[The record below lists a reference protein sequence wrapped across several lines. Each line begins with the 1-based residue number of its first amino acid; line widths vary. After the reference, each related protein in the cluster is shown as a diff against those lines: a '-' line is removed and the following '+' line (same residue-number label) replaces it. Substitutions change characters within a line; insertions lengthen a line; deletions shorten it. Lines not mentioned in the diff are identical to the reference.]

1 MAIIAKLR
9 CPVKKLACGLLR
21 DRRAPMHI
29 PLLDLHTHH
38 APIQDEIIA
47 AITRVVRSQTFILGQ
62 EVLTLEEQ
70 IASYCQTKFGIGVSS
85 GTDALLLALMALGI
99 GSDHGEVITTPYSF
113 FATAE
118 VIVRVGAKP
127 VFVDIDPISYA
138 MDPTKIER
146 MITPK
151 TKAIIPVHLY
161 GQCADMNP
169 ILDIAKRHELVVI
182 EDAAQA
188 IGATYPDGRRT
199 GNMGTVGCFSFF
211 PSKNLGA
218 IGDAGMVMT
227 NDAAIASKLR
237 ALRVHGAERKYY
249 HRLMGGNFR
258 LDAIQAAVLNVKLK
272 YLNNWTYQ
280 RSCNASRYESL
291 FNNSGLLET
300 NQVQLPTAV
309 YAHTG
314 IENHHI
320 YNQFVIRAH
329 ERDQLRTHL
338 CNQGVAS
345 EIYYPV
351 PLHLQECFGNL
362 GYHEGD
368 FPEAERAAR
377 ETLALPIYPELSY
390 EQQAYVVNTIQAFY
404 RNLCH

>member
-1 MAIIAKLR
+1 
-9 CPVKKLACGLLR
+9 V
-21 DRRAPMHI
+21 HI
-29 PLLDLHTHH
+29 PLLDLKAHH
-38 APIQDEIIA
+38 APIQDEILS
-47 AITRVVRSQTFILGQ
+47 AITRVVQSQTFILGQ
-62 EVLTLEEQ
+62 EVVTLEEQ

-99 GSDHGEVITTPYSF
+99 GSNHEEVITTPYSF

-138 MDPTKIER
+138 MDPANIER
-146 MITPK
+146 VITPK

-161 GQCADMNP
+161 GQCADMKP
-169 ILDIAKRHELVVI
+169 ILDIAQRHELAVI

-188 IGATYPDGRRT
+188 LGATYPNGRRS

-218 IGDAGMVMT
+218 MGDAGMVVT
-227 NDAAIASKLR
+227 DDAGLADRLR
-237 ALRVHGAERKYY
+237 TLRVHGAERKYY
-249 HRLMGGNFR
+249 HRLLGGNFR

-272 YLNNWTYQ
+272 YLNDWTFQ
-280 RSCNASRYESL
+280 RSRNASRYESL

-300 NQVQLPTAV
+300 NQVQLPTAM
-309 YAHTG
+309 YAHTE

-320 YNQFVIRAH
+320 YNQFVIRAQ

-338 CNQGVAS
+338 RENGIAS

-368 FPEAERAAR
+368 FPEAERASR
-377 ETLALPIYPELSY
+377 ETLALPIYPELND
-390 EQQAYVVNTIQAFY
+390 EQQTYIVDTIRSFY
-404 RNLCH
+404 KNS

>member
-1 MAIIAKLR
+1 
-9 CPVKKLACGLLR
+9 
-21 DRRAPMHI
+21 MHI
-29 PLLDLHTHH
+29 PLLDLKAHH
-38 APIQDEIIA
+38 APIQDEILS
-47 AITRVVRSQTFILGQ
+47 AITRVVQSQTFILGQ
-62 EVLTLEEQ
+62 EVVTLEEQ

-99 GSDHGEVITTPYSF
+99 GSNHEEVITTPYSF

-138 MDPTKIER
+138 MDPAKIER
-146 MITPK
+146 VITPK
-151 TKAIIPVHLY
+151 TKALIPVHLY
-161 GQCADMNP
+161 GQCADMQP
-169 ILDIAKRHELVVI
+169 ILDIAQRHELAVI

-188 IGATYPDGRRT
+188 LGATYPDGRRT

-218 IGDAGMVMT
+218 MGDAGMVVT
-227 NDAAIASKLR
+227 DDANLADKLR
-237 ALRVHGAERKYY
+237 TLRVHGAEHKYY

-272 YLNNWTYQ
+272 YLNDWTHQ
-280 RSCNASRYESL
+280 RSRNASRYESL

-300 NQVQLPTAV
+300 NQVQLPTAM

-320 YNQFVIRAH
+320 YNQFVIRAQ

-338 CNQGVAS
+338 RENGVAS

-368 FPEAERAAR
+368 FPEAERASR
-377 ETLALPIYPELSY
+377 ETLALPIYPELND
-390 EQQAYVVNTIQAFY
+390 EQQTYIVDTIQSFY
-404 RNLCH
+404 KNS